1 MKRFKMKS
9 DKINKSEKENLMEYK
24 VKLDDEIKTQEKRA
38 ESFSKQII
46 WDKLI
51 NDENLEA
58 DDLREL
64 LQMGNKLKISQ
75 DKTVEKSCVRSLKE
89 MKTLTNTAVDQ
100 VKSKMRKVSEGGD
113 SVNEWS
119 VIMYP
124 DKTNYPEV
132 MMNMKFV
139 TWDKLI
145 SESEMPTIRHFSAT
159 LTPLQVDAEL
169 EAAVDH
175 CKRNIEPQ
183 LLTQL
188 IKQYLPLHAARQEIF
203 SQVDTNH
210 CRVRSEKILEF
221 FNSEGNI
228 LGHLYLIIK
237 FKKRFGFGWEST
249 WRTKLTDEGKE
260 ACKNLHIDQDIINK
274 GFIESWN
281 WSKVVETLSK
291 VAMFDVI
298 DSPSKANESVDV
310 SNIDTSTPVSH
321 LRKITKR
328 KL

>member
-1 MKRFKMKS
+1 
-9 DKINKSEKENLMEYK
+9 
-24 VKLDDEIKTQEKRA
+24 
-38 ESFSKQII
+38 
-46 WDKLI
+46 
-51 NDENLEA
+51 
-58 DDLREL
+58 
-64 LQMGNKLKISQ
+64 
-75 DKTVEKSCVRSLKE
+75 
-89 MKTLTNTAVDQ
+89 
-100 VKSKMRKVSEGGD
+100 
-113 SVNEWS
+113 
-119 VIMYP
+119 
-124 DKTNYPEV
+124 
-132 MMNMKFV
+132 MNMKFV
-139 TWDKLI
+139 TRDKLI

-188 IKQYLPLHAARQEIF
+188 IKQYLPLHAARQEVTQPSMSCMKIHYQLKEAGVHNIFCQIF

-298 DSPSKANESVDV
+298 DSPSKV
-310 SNIDTSTPVSH
+310 
-321 LRKITKR
+321 
-328 KL
+328 